1 MTTTIAA
8 IAAAEP
14 CAIAGGPVRLEIDSF
29 RLGQKVDGL
38 LYLDRASP
46 GLART
51 NKWYVRFTC
60 RDLQH
65 ATIDG
70 TLWDYCGDTP
80 LAGVYRV
87 LAGVEQYQGALQL
100 KLLRPP
106 APVANVDPTPYLRSV
121 RPERAGTSRLEVCL
135 AEALRA
141 IEDHTLSALLANVF
155 DEETR
160 RLFLG
165 APAAVQRHGCFPGG
179 LAFHTLEVRRI
190 ALALALMDGGSSCDL
205 DLLAAGALVHD
216 IGKIEEMEYSAEQ
229 GQVVYRSDPPLGRL
243 YGHMVCGVLR
253 IYREAFDLGVQD
265 TPKVRQLIHL
275 LVSHH
280 GKPEWGAPVPPST
293 LEARLLH
300 AADQC
305 ASEVEVTLDVL
316 DLVNTRIDGE
326 WLDGGHG
333 RPRLYRE
340 VATC

>member
-1 MTTTIAA
+1 MAATTEADAVSVLPT
-8 IAAAEP
+8 
-14 CAIAGGPVRLEIDSF
+14 RLEIDSL
-29 RLGQKVDGL
+29 RLGQRVEGL
-38 LYLDRASP
+38 LYLDRPLP
-46 GLART
+46 GLARN

-60 RDLQH
+60 RDLH
-65 ATIDG
+65 HSTIDG

-80 LAGVYRV
+80 GAGVYRV
-87 LAGVEQYQGALQL
+87 LAAVEQYQGALQL

-106 APVANVDPTPYLRSV
+106 APVLEADPTPYRMAV
-121 RPERAGTSRLEVCL
+121 TPQRAGADRLEASLV
-135 AEALRA
+135 EALRE
-141 IEDHTLSALLANVF
+141 IEDPSLCALLANVF
-155 DEETR
+155 DDETR
-160 RLFLG
+160 RLFLT
-165 APAAVQRHGCFPGG
+165 APSAVQRHGCFPGG

-190 ALALALMDGGSSCDL
+190 ALALALMDGGSSCDV

-216 IGKIEEMEYSAEQ
+216 IGKIEEMEYSTEQ

-253 IYREAFDLGVQD
+253 IYQEAFDLGLQD
-265 TPKVRQLIHL
+265 APKVQQLIHL

-316 DLVNTRIDGE
+316 SLVNTRIDGE
-326 WLDGGHG
+326 WVDGGNG
-333 RPRLYRE
+333 RPRLYRGYRG